1 MKDLTQGNI
10 HKSFLL
16 YSIPVI
22 ITSVLTSA
30 FGIIDTSIAGY
41 FLGAKGLAAIGATG
55 SFICILQSMFWG
67 FNMGIATYVARL
79 FAAKEYRAL
88 KRILSTNLLVIT
100 ALVALLAIPALIF
113 QDPLLSF
120 MKVDPLIREDA
131 RIYYIILCIYMI
143 FACANHL
150 LSVSINAMG
159 NTTFPLFLSI
169 LSAVLNVGGNLLSVT
184 VLDLGILGIGLS
196 TLFSTMISVIGYLI
210 RFQLYFKKMGVA
222 QIRFRPRWIHF
233 TALLSYTL
241 PNGFQQLSMYLAG
254 FLIAPVRN
262 GLGYVAV
269 ATSSITGQIANIH
282 TTVYYASTRAGGN
295 YISQCIGAK
304 KYHKI
309 KPAVGVALSQG
320 FLFFLP
326 ILICVMLF
334 PEWICGLFLDTEKE
348 PEVLKYAI
356 IYIRYFLPFLG
367 LQLITAAFHS
377 ALRGVKSVK
386 HLFVGSMLCSFV
398 QLGASYLLIKPFG
411 ILGLFAATVVGYA
424 AECIYVLVLYFTGYW
439 LPKDLRP
446 LVHHKKAA
454 SSKGEPSS

>member
-1 MKDLTQGNI
+1 MRDLTQGNI
-10 HKSFLL
+10 HKNFLL

-22 ITSVLTSA
+22 ITSVLNSA

-55 SFICILQSMFWG
+55 SFYALLQSMFWG

-79 FAAKEYRAL
+79 FTAKEYRAL
-88 KRILSTNLLVIT
+88 KRILSTNLLILT
-100 ALVALLAIPALIF
+100 AINCLLIIPALIF
-113 QDPLLSF
+113 QNPILSF
-120 MKVDPLIREDA
+120 MKVDPLIWEDA
-131 RIYYIILCIYMI
+131 RTYYIILCLLMI
-143 FACANHL
+143 VSSANHL
-150 LSVSINAMG
+150 LSVCINAMG

-184 VLDLGILGIGLS
+184 VLDLGVLGIGLS
-196 TLFSTMISVIGYLI
+196 TLLSTLICVIGYLI

-241 PNGFQQLSMYLAG
+241 PNGFQQLSMYLSG
-254 FLIAPVRN
+254 FLIAPLKN

-269 ATSSITGQIANIH
+269 AANSVAGQIANIH

-295 YISQCIGAK
+295 YIAQCIGAK

-334 PEWICGLFLDTEKE
+334 PEWICGLFLDTAKE

-367 LQLITAAFHS
+367 LQLICAAFHS

-411 ILGLFAATVVGYA
+411 IVGLFSATVVGYA
-424 AECIYVLVLYFTGYW
+424 AECIYVLTLYFTGLW
-439 LPKDLRP
+439 LPKGLRP
-446 LVHHKKAA
+446 LVHTPRKQKKKA
-454 SSKGEPSS
+454 E